1 MLAIFNPKKVGALML
16 ERIDAIL
23 ASHAMTAIGG
33 LFFVAALIMS
43 SDAFSHTMMSA
54 WRTVLVYQGVL

>member
-1 MLAIFNPKKVGALML
+1 ML

-23 ASHAMTAIGG
+23 ASNAMTAIGG